1 MKRLMSATA
10 AATLLIGASVAN
22 AADVKL
28 PNQLVTTAYD
38 TGTSG
43 YSQMVAV
50 GAMLQNKYG
59 VNLRVLPGKNDVARL
74 SPVKAGKAQF
84 TATGSDSV
92 YAQEAV
98 YTFGTE
104 KWGPM
109 PIRLL
114 LVNRSNGCTVF
125 AVAKD
130 TGVQTI
136 ADLKGKRVAWVR
148 GAPALQKAAEAL
160 LAFGSLGWADV
171 QKVEVGGWGD
181 SINGIIDGN
190 IDAAITA
197 SQSTFMLKMDAS
209 PRGVIH
215 PSIPHADKE
224 GWARIQKVVP
234 WYYKSICADGP
245 GVKNGPGAVDGKQE
259 SIASIYPIL
268 VSTSDTSDDTAY
280 GMTRAM
286 VDNIADYQE
295 GAPGAYGWALDK
307 QIEDFYL
314 PTHPGTIRFLKEK
327 NAWSAVAQ
335 ANHEKMMQRQDVLKK
350 AWDAHVASKPA
361 DFDKAWMAARAKALT
376 DAGFEPVFTE
386 W

>member
-1 MKRLMSATA
+1 MSAA
-10 AATLLIGASVAN
+10 AAAALLVGATVAN
-22 AADVKL
+22 AADVNL
-28 PNQLVTTAYD
+28 PKQLVTTAYN

-50 GAMLQNKYG
+50 GKMLQNKYG

-74 SPVKAGKAQF
+74 TPVRAGKAQF

-98 YTFGTE
+98 FTFGTQ

-109 PIRLL
+109 PVRLL
-114 LVNRSNGCTVF
+114 AVNRSNGCTVF

-130 TGVQTI
+130 TGVKEM

-148 GAPALQKAAEAL
+148 GSPALQLAAQSL
-160 LAFGSLGWADV
+160 LSFANLSWDDV
-171 QKVEVGGWGD
+171 QKVEVGGWAA
-181 SINGIIDGN
+181 SINGIIDGD

-215 PSIPHADKE
+215 PATPFDNKE
-224 GWARIQKVVP
+224 GWARLQGHVP
-234 WYYKSICADGP
+234 WYYPHTCTEGP
-245 GVKNGPGAVDGKQE
+245 GVINGKMDSV
-259 SIASIYPIL
+259 SSIYPIL
-268 VSTSDTSDDTAY
+268 MSTTDVSDETAY
-280 GMTRAM
+280 GMVKAM
-286 VDNIADYQE
+286 MENVDSYKDD
-295 GAPGAYGWALDK
+295 APGAYAWTTDR

-314 PTHPGTIRFLKEK
+314 PSHPGAIRYWKEAGIWTDK
-327 NAWSAVAQ
+327 AQ
-335 ANHEKMMQRQDVLKK
+335 ANQDQQMRRQAVLKR
-350 AWDAHVASKPA
+350 AWDVYNGSPA
-361 DFDKAWMAARAKALT
+361 DDFDKGWMKARADALT
-376 DAGFEPVFTE
+376 EAGFDPVFKE